1 MPDLNLTR
9 QECAER
15 AETVRP
21 QQQHVRLDLRD
32 AADPRR
38 MTFESHTTIR
48 FAATDDTSWIDIV
61 AQEVVSATLNGT
73 PVDVGGYDGARVPLS
88 DLQADNELVVH
99 ARCRYSR
106 TGEGLHR
113 FTDPSDGATYLY
125 THFEPTDS
133 RRVFAVF
140 EQPDLKTSFTFEV
153 IADAQWLIRSGQPEV
168 SREEYDGLAEVR
180 FAPTPPQSSYV
191 TAVAAGPYHL
201 VTDQWSI
208 ERPDGSRQDVPLGVM
223 CRASMAPHLD
233 AEDILQVTRQGLQY
247 FDELFGFPYPW
258 GKYDQ
263 IFVPEYNIGAME
275 NPGLVTFVESFVHR
289 GQPTLPELA
298 TRAEVILHEMAHM
311 WFGNLATM
319 RWWDGLWLKES
330 FADLMGYQ
338 ASVEATRYTSGWTS
352 FAIGRKQWAY
362 SQDQLPTTHPIAADI
377 PDVEAAAQNFDGITY
392 AKGAAVLKQLQAYVG
407 RDSFDAGVR
416 RYFAR
421 HAYGSTELEDFLDA
435 LSGAGGRDLRAWS
448 AAWLRTS
455 GPSEITVEADARGVG
470 LVVRQ
475 STPAPT
481 GAAPAP
487 RPHVF
492 AVGVYVE
499 RDGALDRAQLVPVDL
514 EGLCVLAPLDGSTP
528 QPPDLVLPNDE
539 DSTYAVSR
547 LDPHSQQTAARLLST
562 VPSEVSRALI
572 WSALW
577 NHTRDAQLSPGR
589 FLETVRDQLL
599 PERSPFLLRSVL
611 AMARSAAQHYLQG
624 EDQRRTSG
632 DLARFAHSRM
642 IGTTGDAQLVWARA
656 LAWFGALTP
665 DAAPLMLPLVTE
677 VDSPELQVDPELRWA
692 FVTALSAVGA
702 RPEEVLAQDLRG
714 DFTMSGQTAYDE
726 ALASLPSADA
736 KELAW
741 QSLVGAGSSGLTND
755 RQRAL
760 IVGFGQ
766 PVSADLTKEY
776 AERYFEQLTAVWA
789 EQSQT
794 MASRFVQG
802 MFPAPHTDAGRAA
815 DRDREPVVTLAREWL
830 RRHDDAPAALRRGVV
845 EGLDD
850 VERTLRVRAAR

>member
-9 QECAER
+9 EECARR
-15 AETVRP
+15 AERVRP
-21 QQQHVRLDLRD
+21 QECHVRLDLRH
-32 AADPRR
+32 AADPEQ
-38 MTFESHTTIR
+38 TTYESRTTLR
-48 FAATDDTSWIDIV
+48 FSATGAASWVDIV
-61 AQEVVSATLNGT
+61 AQDIVSATLNG
-73 PVDVGGYDGARVPLS
+73 VLLDVGDYDGARLPLP
-88 DLQADNELVVH
+88 DLAAENELVVH
-99 ARCRYSR
+99 AHCRYSR

-140 EQPDLKTSFTFEV
+140 EQPDLKTRFTFEV
-153 IADAQWLIRSGQPEV
+153 VADEQWLIRSGQPEV
-168 SREEYDGLAEVR
+168 SRRVYDGVAEVR

-201 VTDQWSI
+201 VTDLWSI
-208 ERPDGSRQDVPLGVM
+208 EREGGTRLEVPLGVM
-223 CRASMAPHLD
+223 CRASMAAHLD
-233 AEDILQVTRQGLQY
+233 ADDILQVTKQGLHY

-298 TRAEVILHEMAHM
+298 SRAEVILHEMAHM

-338 ASVEATRYTSGWTS
+338 AGVEATRYTSGWTS

-362 SQDQLPTTHPIAADI
+362 TQDQLPTTHPIAADI

-407 RDSFDAGVR
+407 RDRFDDGVR
-416 RYFAR
+416 RYFAE
-421 HAYGSTELEDFLDA
+421 HAYGSTELEDFLEP
-435 LSGAGGRDLRAWS
+435 LSVASGRDLHAW
-448 AAWLRTS
+448 ADAWLRTS
-455 GPSEITVEADARGVG
+455 GPCEISVAETDDG
-470 LVVRQ
+470 LVVQ
-475 STPAPT
+475 QAPPSPT
-481 GAAPAP
+481 LTVDP

-492 AVGVYVE
+492 SVGIYTE
-499 RDGALDRAQLVPVDL
+499 RDAALERTQLIPV
-514 EGLCVLAPLDGSTP
+514 GLDGPSARVP
-528 QPPDLVLPNDE
+528 LAESGSEALALVLPNDE
-539 DSTYAVSR
+539 DSTYAIGR
-547 LDPHSQQTAARLLST
+547 LDPGSQETALRLLST

-577 NHTRDAQLSPGR
+577 NHTRDAQLCPVR
-589 FLETVRDQLL
+589 FLETVQGQLL
-599 PERSPFLLRSVL
+599 YERSSVLLRSVL
-611 AMARSAAQHYLQG
+611 AMARSAVHHFLVG
-624 EDQRRTSG
+624 DDQRRTAT
-632 DLARFAHSRM
+632 DLARLAHSRM
-642 IGTTGDAQLVWARA
+642 TQTSGDTQLVWARA
-656 LAWFGALTP
+656 LAWFGALAP
-665 DAAPLMLPLVTE
+665 DAAPLIEPLVTE
-677 VDSPELQVDPELRWA
+677 DQQPLRLQVDPELRWS
-692 FVTALSAVGA
+692 FVTALSAIGA
-702 RPEEVLAQDLRG
+702 RPRPLLAQDLRR
-714 DFTMSGQTAYDE
+714 DFTMSGQTAYDL
-726 ALASLPSADA
+726 ALASLPTSEAKAEAWHSLADA
-736 KELAW
+736 
-741 QSLVGAGSSGLTND
+741 AGSGLTND

-766 PVSADLTKEY
+766 PVSGDLTHEY
-776 AERYFEQLTAVWA
+776 AEPYFEVLTSVWA

-794 MASRFVQG
+794 MATRFVSG
-802 MFPAPHTDAGRAA
+802 MFPAPHRGGEGVAA
-815 DRDREPVVTLAREWL
+815 DEEPVVIMARDWL
-830 RRHDDAPAALRRGVV
+830 RRHEDAPAALRRGVI

-850 VERTLRVRAAR
+850 VERTLRVRAAH